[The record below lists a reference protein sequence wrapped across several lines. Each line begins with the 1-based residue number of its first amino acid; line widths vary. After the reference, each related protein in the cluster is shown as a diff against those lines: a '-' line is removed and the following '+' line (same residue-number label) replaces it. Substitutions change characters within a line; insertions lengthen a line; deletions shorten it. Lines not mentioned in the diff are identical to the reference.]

1 MFLFNFLSLFSF
13 HHEGA
18 AARLPSTTAEGLH
31 LGETCHSGDE
41 ERADAEE
48 VTETAGAAE
57 AEAVAEAGVL
67 VVLAMVVGLY
77 PL

>member
-1 MFLFNFLSLFSF
+1 LGALASLGSLRALTTFA
-13 HHEGA
+13 GA
-18 AARLPSTTAEGLH
+18 
-31 LGETCHSGDE
+31 ETG
-41 ERADAEE
+41 AEE
-48 VTETAGAAE
+48 AGAGVE

>member
-1 MFLFNFLSLFSF
+1 LATFTGAE
-13 HHEGA
+13 EGA
-18 AARLPSTTAEGLH
+18 A
-31 LGETCHSGDE
+31 E
-41 ERADAEE
+41 EEE
-48 VTETAGAAE
+48 VAEAVE